1 MLQEYCTDMTCE
13 TRNQE
18 VILVGVLSP
27 DKVGPEPTNSAR
39 SKEKR
44 LDQNP

>member
-1 MLQEYCTDMTCE
+1 MTCE

-18 VILVGVLSP
+18 VILVSVLSP